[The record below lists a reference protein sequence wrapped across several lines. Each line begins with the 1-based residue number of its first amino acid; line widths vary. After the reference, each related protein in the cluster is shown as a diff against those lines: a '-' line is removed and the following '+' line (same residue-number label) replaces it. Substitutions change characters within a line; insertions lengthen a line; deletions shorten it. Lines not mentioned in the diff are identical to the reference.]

1 MEHYKQYRIGHLT
14 TSRKEIVDLAKA
26 WLVISTAFAILL
38 HGLSFDAGF
47 VLAFI
52 LSAFTVGTGFLVHEL
67 AHKIVAQHYGCD
79 AEFRSFDSML
89 LLALAMSFFGV
100 IFAAP
105 GAVFI
110 NGPVG
115 VIRNGKISMAGPL
128 TNIIFAVI
136 FLSGLFVFST
146 GALHELAHYG
156 FVINGWLGLFNM
168 LPFWNF
174 DGKKILAWNKII
186 YGAMVGIGV
195 FFLILQIAGQNRGWF

>member
-1 MEHYKQYRIGHLT
+1 MHRQFRIGNLT
-14 TSRKEIVDLAKA
+14 TSRKEIIDLAKA
-26 WLVISTAFAILL
+26 WIVISTAFAILL
-38 HGLSFDAGF
+38 HGLSFNAGF
-47 VLAFI
+47 VLAFV

-89 LLALAMSFFGV
+89 LLALLMSFFGF

-115 VIRNGKISMAGPL
+115 VRRNGKISMAGPL

-136 FLSGLFVFST
+136 FLAGLFVFKT
-146 GALHELAHYG
+146 GALRDLAFYG
-156 FVINGWLGLFNM
+156 FIINGWLGLFNM

-174 DGKKILAWNKII
+174 DGKKILAWNKMV
-186 YGAMVGIGV
+186 YGAMVGAGIL
-195 FFLILQIAGQNRGWF
+195 FLVLQIVAQNKGWF